1 MSSSARSMNDNG
13 GSTTL
18 VCAVAIAL
26 VSGGYSLLVGL
37 AGIDVSFG
45 MSGPQIEIATSVWIM
60 LLLGIV
66 VLVHGVALL
75 RLSGGRFGTISGLL
89 MIGYSIVMI
98 LNQAL
103 VGTGIFDGS
112 GTAASSMGN
121 GTVVGTSWDGGVV
134 ALAVLMLISGIL
146 MARTSV
152 SV

>member
-1 MSSSARSMNDNG
+1 MNDDG
-13 GSTTL
+13 GLTTL
-18 VCAVAIAL
+18 IYAVAIAL

-45 MSGPQIEIATSVWIM
+45 MSGPQIEIVTSVWIM

-112 GTAASSMGN
+112 GTAASSMGS

>member
-1 MSSSARSMNDNG
+1 MNDNG
-13 GSTTL
+13 GSTTS
-18 VCAVAIAL
+18 VYAAAIAL

-45 MSGPQIEIATSVWIM
+45 MSGPQIEIVTSVWIM

-66 VLVHGVALL
+66 VLIHGVALL
-75 RLSGGRFGTISGLL
+75 RLSGGRFRTISGLL
-89 MIGYSIVMI
+89 MIGYSIVMM

-103 VGTGIFDGS
+103 VGTGTFNGS
-112 GTAASSMGN
+112 GMAASSMRN
-121 GTVVGTSWDGGVV
+121 GAAVGTSWDGGVV
-134 ALAVLMLISGIL
+134 ALAILMLISGIL